1 MPRRR
6 GACVG
11 LSMRRTVVGK
21 SKAAVAGLLVLLGIL
36 ADDVAQQVLLIAAA
50 VLATGEGVMA
60 AAHTP
65 ARRE

>member
-1 MPRRR
+1 MMEWMDERKRAWLYR
-6 GACVG
+6 VY
-11 LSMRRTVVGK
+11 T
-21 SKAAVAGLLVLLGIL
+21 AVAGLLVLLGIL

>member
-1 MPRRR
+1 MMEWMDERKRAWLYR
-6 GACVG
+6 VY
-11 LSMRRTVVGK
+11 T
-21 SKAAVAGLLVLLGIL
+21 AVAGLLVMLGIL